1 MLRRIHNWQAPLL
14 IVAGLL
20 LTASF
25 AAPQEAPKAST
36 GSKEATM
43 RPASVYRLDFVVR
56 ELEDGKQVNSRSYSL
71 SAKSGDW
78 GGLRVGS
85 RVPVGSVERQEYKGP
100 DYRDVGINIDCQPH
114 ERDEGGGVLLDFRFE
129 SSSVVAPE
137 KAKEQMG
144 VSGPLP
150 PIIRQVRFSGSSLV
164 ALGKP
169 TVISTLDDVTSN
181 RRYEVEVTATKVK

>member
-1 MLRRIHNWQAPLL
+1 MLRRIRTWH
-14 IVAGLL
+14 VMS
-20 LTASF
+20 LTAAALLMSAGF
-25 AAPQEAPKAST
+25 ASPQEGQKAST
-36 GSKEATM
+36 GSKEAST

-56 ELEDGKQVNSRSYSL
+56 ELEDGKQLNSRSYSL

-137 KAKEQMG
+137 KVKEQMG
-144 VSGPLP
+144 VSGPFP

>member
-1 MLRRIHNWQAPLL
+1 MLRRTHTWQVMLL
-14 IVAGLL
+14 TTAGLL
-20 LTASF
+20 MPASF
-25 AAPQEAPKAST
+25 AAPQEAAKAST
-36 GSKEATM
+36 GSKEAST

-56 ELEDGKQVNSRSYSL
+56 ELEDGKQLNSRNYSL

-78 GGLRVGS
+78 ANLRVGS
-85 RVPVGSVERQEYKGP
+85 RVPVGSVERQDYKGL

-129 SSSVVAPE
+129 SSSIVPPD
-137 KAKEQMG
+137 KAKE
-144 VSGPLP
+144 LP
-150 PIIRQVRFSGSSLV
+150 SAWPIIRQVRFSGNSLV

-181 RRYEVEVTATKVK
+181 RRYEVEVTVTKVK